1 LSVDT
6 IIAKPAAHMDAAA
19 APPSAPSAAANAGAH
34 ARRRSFTNVEAA
46 RLRVDAGTLFGFVL
60 GLALI
65 VSAIA
70 SDGSLVAFLNFP
82 ALLIVLGGTL
92 AVVIVSYSLPETLR
106 AFAAMPRAVVHMS
119 RDPSAAATEILRLAD
134 TARQFNLIGLER
146 MLPRL
151 VNDVFL
157 YRAVLMACEGTPGDA
172 IEQILRRELD
182 STRRRHHRSIAVLRR
197 AAEVAPAMGLIGTLI
212 GLVQMLGRLHD
223 PHAIGPAM
231 AIALLGTLY
240 GAMLAHMVFNPVAT
254 KLERNSS
261 EENLVKTIYVLGA
274 GSIGRHEPPRRLE
287 RTLNALLP
295 PSKRLRYFDKI

>member
-1 LSVDT
+1 MSVDT
-6 IIAKPAAHMDAAA
+6 AIAKPVAQMGTPTSSPAT
-19 APPSAPSAAANAGAH
+19 SAATAAGAH
-34 ARRRSFTNVEAA
+34 TGLRRFEKAEAA
-46 RLRVDAGTLFGFVL
+46 RLHFDAGTLLGFVF

-65 VSAIA
+65 VSAIVA
-70 SDGSLVAFLNFP
+70 DGSLVAFFNFP
-82 ALLIVLGGTL
+82 ALLIVFGGTL

-106 AFAAMPRAVVHMS
+106 AFATMPRAVVHIG
-119 RDPSAAATEILRLAD
+119 RDPGAAATEILRLAD

-151 VNDVFL
+151 ANEVFL
-157 YRAVLMACEGTPGDA
+157 HRAISMACEGTPGDI

-182 STRRRHHRSIAVLRR
+182 ATRRRHQRSIAVLRR

-240 GAMLAHMVFNPVAT
+240 GAMLAHMVFNPLAT
-254 KLERNSS
+254 KLERNSG
-261 EENLVKTIYVLGA
+261 EETLVKTIYVLGA